1 MEKKFHIEEV
11 NNSHIWEEFNQ
22 KFEYPAFFQ
31 SWDWGEVVK
40 KDGVIVLR
48 LGVYCQKKLC
58 GIAQLIEVRAKRG
71 HFIHIRQGPVMSSW
85 TDDSFGILI
94 DHIVFLA
101 RKSGASFIRMSP
113 MRVSD
118 ESLAIHSRLK
128 FVKSPVHNQ
137 DAENRWILDLDK
149 SQEEILKD
157 MRKTTRYMIRR
168 GQSEALKI
176 ICSQNSRDVDIFLK
190 LYKETAN
197 IKHFVAHKLVKE
209 EFETFKNGSGAR
221 VYMVYRGSDVLSGA
235 IIVDY
240 AKEAIYHHGATSS
253 LGRGTPASYL
263 LQWQSI
269 IDAKERGLK
278 TYNFWGIARDEND
291 TSHPWHGLT
300 LFKKGF
306 GGRRLDFQHSVDIP
320 LSRLYWLT
328 YLVDFATTWRK
339 GYL

>member
-1 MEKKFHIEEV
+1 MGKKFHVEEIKNKV
-11 NNSHIWEEFNQ
+11 LWEDFNTA
-22 KFEYPAFFQ
+22 FAYPAFFQ
-31 SWDWGEVVK
+31 SWGWGEVVK
-40 KDGVIVLR
+40 KGGVTVSR
-48 LGVYCQKKLC
+48 LGIYSQKKLC

-85 TDDSFGILI
+85 VDDSFGIFI
-94 DHIVFLA
+94 DYIVFLA
-101 RKSGASFIRMSP
+101 RKSGASFIRISP
-113 MRVSD
+113 LRISD
-118 ESLAIHSRLK
+118 ESFAIHSRLK

-176 ICSQNSRDVDIFLK
+176 ICSQNSRDVDIFLN

-209 EFETFKNGSGAR
+209 EFETFKNDSGAR
-221 VYMVYRGSDVLSGA
+221 VYMVYKGSDVLSGA

-240 AKEAIYHHGATSS
+240 AKEAIYRHGATSS
-253 LGRGTPASYL
+253 LGRGTPASYI

-269 IDAKERGLK
+269 IDAKKRGLK
-278 TYNFWGIARDEND
+278 TYNFWGIAPSEDIG
-291 TSHPWHGLT
+291 HPWHGLSM
-300 LFKKGF
+300 FKKGF
-306 GGRRLDFQHSVDIP
+306 GGRRLDFQHAVDIP
-320 LSRLYWLT
+320 LSLNYWVTYGIDFLT
-328 YLVDFATTWRK
+328 TLKK